1 MSPPS
6 SPPTCGTILIVDDQ
20 VQNLRL
26 LSAMLKEHGHHVRVV
41 VNGDMALKSVQADAP
56 DLILLDVN
64 MPEMNGYE
72 VCQRLKLNHLT
83 RDIPII
89 FLSALDEVTNKV
101 EAFRIGGV
109 DYITKPFRIEEVLA
123 RVETQLVIKRTRED
137 LRKAYDELELRVR
150 ERTSELVQANL
161 ALQSEIA
168 GRKMVEEALRQSEEQ
183 YRTLVETSPSAI
195 LLTDTNGTIRFCNQQ
210 AAVLFGFARADELRG
225 KSSLDLIAP
234 DAEGEQQS
242 VSPQTIIR
250 TENTRNI
257 EYTLQKVDGSHFPAE
272 ISSSVV
278 TNQQQEPVALIIVVQ
293 DISERTL
300 LQTRVIENER
310 FAAGGRLAASVAHE
324 INTPLQTIQTNLR
337 LLATSCTDEETTT
350 FLDDALEEIKR
361 IGRIVRQLLD
371 LYRPATAT
379 YGPVDV
385 SSLLGRILLLI
396 GKRLRDQR
404 VSVES
409 NLPVDLP
416 YIRGRTDELMQVF
429 LNLLVNAMD
438 AMPDGGTLRVWANFK
453 EPDKANQLVSPP
465 ALPDRLAIVVGIGD
479 TGCGIAPELQSRI
492 FKPFITTKRDGTG
505 LGLSISSEIIQQH
518 GGRIDLESKPGEG
531 STFFVVLP
539 IFSG

>member
-1 MSPPS
+1 MHLSPS
-6 SPPTCGTILIVDDQ
+6 HPTRGTILIVDDQ
-20 VQNLRL
+20 MQNLRL
-26 LSAMLKEHGHHVRVV
+26 LSAMLKEHGHQVRVV
-41 VNGDMALKSVQADAP
+41 VSGDMALKSVQADAP

-101 EAFRIGGV
+101 EAFSIGGV

-137 LRKAYDELELRVR
+137 LQKAYDELELRVR

-195 LLTDTNGTIRFCNQQ
+195 LLTDTSGTIRFCNQQ
-210 AAVLFGFARADELRG
+210 AAMLFGFARANELRG
-225 KSSLDLIAP
+225 KNSLDLIAP
-234 DAEGEQQS
+234 DAEGEQQT

-257 EYTLQKVDGSHFPAE
+257 EYILQKVDGSRFPAE

-300 LQTRVIENER
+300 LQTHVIENER

-337 LLATSCTDEETTT
+337 LLATGCTDEETTL
-350 FLDDALEEIKR
+350 FLNDAMEEIKR

-379 YGPVDV
+379 YGPVDI

-396 GKRLRDQR
+396 GKQVRDQR
-404 VSVES
+404 VLVES
-409 NLPVDLP
+409 DLPVDLP
-416 YIRGRTDELMQVF
+416 YICGRTDELMQVF
-429 LNLLVNAMD
+429 LNLLVNALD
-438 AMPDGGTLRVWANFK
+438 AMPDGGTLRVWAALR
-453 EPDKANQLVSPP
+453 EPQKADTAYPSPS
-465 ALPDRLAIVVGIGD
+465 ARLAIVVGVGD

-492 FKPFITTKRDGTG
+492 FAPFITTKRDGTG

-518 GGRIDLESKPGEG
+518 GGRIDLESQPGIG
-531 STFFVVLP
+531 STFFVMLP
-539 IFSG
+539 VFWG

>member
-1 MSPPS
+1 MHLSPS
-6 SPPTCGTILIVDDQ
+6 HPTRGTILIVDDQ
-20 VQNLRL
+20 MQNLRL
-26 LSAMLKEHGHHVRVV
+26 LSAMLKEHGHQVRVV
-41 VNGDMALKSVQADAP
+41 VSGDMALKSVQADAP

-101 EAFRIGGV
+101 EAFSIGGV
-109 DYITKPFRIEEVLA
+109 DYITKPFRIEEVLV

-137 LRKAYDELELRVR
+137 LQKAYDELELRVR

-195 LLTDTNGTIRFCNQQ
+195 LLTDTSGTIRFCNQQ
-210 AAVLFGFARADELRG
+210 AAVLFGFARANELRG
-225 KSSLDLIAP
+225 KNSLDLIAP
-234 DAEGEQQS
+234 DAEGEQQT

-257 EYTLQKVDGSHFPAE
+257 EYILQKVDGSRFPAE

-300 LQTRVIENER
+300 LQTHVIENER

-337 LLATSCTDEETTT
+337 LLATGCTDEETTP
-350 FLDDALEEIKR
+350 FLNDAMEEIKR

-379 YGPVDV
+379 YGPVDI

-396 GKRLRDQR
+396 GKQVRDQR
-404 VSVES
+404 VLVES
-409 NLPVDLP
+409 DLPVDLP

-429 LNLLVNAMD
+429 LNLLVNALD
-438 AMPDGGTLRVWANFK
+438 AMPDGGTLRVWAALR
-453 EPDKANQLVSPP
+453 EPQKADTAYPSPS
-465 ALPDRLAIVVGIGD
+465 ARLAIVVGVGD

-492 FKPFITTKRDGTG
+492 FAPFITTKRDGTG

-518 GGRIDLESKPGEG
+518 GGRIDLESQPGIG
-531 STFFVVLP
+531 STFFVMLP
-539 IFSG
+539 VFWG